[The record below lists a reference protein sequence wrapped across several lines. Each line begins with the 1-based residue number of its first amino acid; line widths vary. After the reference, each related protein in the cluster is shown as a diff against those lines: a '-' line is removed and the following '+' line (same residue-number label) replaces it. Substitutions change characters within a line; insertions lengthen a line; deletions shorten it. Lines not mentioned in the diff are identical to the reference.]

1 VNALP
6 ALSAIATAA
15 VRRQFD
21 ATPEPE
27 PVRAAPSSWRIG
39 LAALLDRAAR
49 AVAPVGPRPAH

>member
-15 VRRQFD
+15 VRRQFA

-27 PVRAAPSSWRIG
+27 QTPVPTPSWRIG
-39 LAALLDRAAR
+39 LAVLLDRAAR
-49 AVAPVGPRPAH
+49 ALAPVGPRPAH